1 MDAIEVKNLTK
12 KYGSKVAVDNL
23 NIHVKK
29 GEVFGLLGANGAG
42 KSTTIECI
50 LVTKNADNGT
60 VDEAKKIRGCKNLQ
74 FSIWKNNVFQRKSH
88 LLWI

>member
-12 KYGSKVAVDNL
+12 KYGSKVAVYNL

-50 LVTKNADNGT
+50 LGTKNADNGT
-60 VDEAKKIRGCKNLQ
+60 VDEAKKISGCEKFEDAYLAI
-74 FSIWKNNVFQRKSH
+74 SGEEVPK
-88 LLWI
+88 